1 MEAMT
6 SRGHAQMTDTG
17 TGRLRLKVKSIL
29 PPRLVVL
36 ARCVLR
42 DLPMPRWGNM
52 RRISPFSTAYGF
64 ERGTPVDRY
73 YLDRFLDANRAL
85 IMGRVLEVQV
95 PSYTK
100 RFGEDVTESHTVDIN
115 PRFQTTY
122 TCDLADGT
130 PIPSDYYDCLL
141 APNTLQH
148 LLDLR
153 AALRTMLRVVKPG
166 GTLLASAAMLLPL
179 IPEGGDYWRLTPEGW
194 RVVLEEEWPQCEIAV
209 QGNGNCL
216 SAAAAMYG
224 LTLEELKPAEL
235 EAYDPRYPVLITIRC
250 RKPVDT
256 RVQTA

>member
-1 MEAMT
+1 M
-6 SRGHAQMTDTG
+6 TG
-17 TGRLRLKVKSIL
+17 TGTERLRSKAKSML

-52 RRISPFSTAYGF
+52 RRIAPFSTAYGF
-64 ERGTPVDRY
+64 DRGTPVDRY
-73 YLDRFLDANRAL
+73 YLNRFLDGNLTL
-85 IMGRVLEVQV
+85 ITGRVLEIQV
-95 PSYTK
+95 PSYTR
-100 RFGEDVTESHTVDIN
+100 RFGKGVIESHTVDIN
-115 PRFQTTY
+115 PRFHTTY
-122 TCDLADGT
+122 TCDLADASS
-130 PIPSDYYDCLL
+130 IPTDYYDCFL

-194 RVVLEEEWPQCEIAV
+194 RGVLEAEWPQCEIAV
-209 QGNGNCL
+209 EGHGNCL

-224 LTLEELKPAEL
+224 LALEELKPAEL
-235 EAYDPRYPVLITIRC
+235 DAYDPRYPVLITIRC
-250 RKPVDT
+250 RKPV
-256 RVQTA
+256 VP